1 MATPIR
7 NAVKFGPL
15 ARFIRLKMHMKGIK
29 SPWELADLFPE
40 PTKAYH
46 NIQIWLSAKG
56 APGPRYRDKLAEIL
70 DIDPEALIANEP
82 KLVVTEPKALIT
94 VPVPTTS
101 VPLKPK
107 VVAPLT
113 SKSKEKET
121 TETTISITLS
131 KDGTISINIAAK
143 PQ

>member
-7 NAVKFGPL
+7 NAVRFGPL
-15 ARFIRLKMHMKGIK
+15 ARLIRLKMRMKGLT
-29 SPWELADLFPE
+29 SPQELADLFPE

-46 NIQIWLSAKG
+46 NIQLWLSAKG

-70 DIDPEALIANEP
+70 DIDPEALVATEP
-82 KLVVTEPKALIT
+82 KSTEPKALI
-94 VPVPTTS
+94 PVSLKPS
-101 VPLKPK
+101 VPLTPK
-107 VVAPLT
+107 IVAPIT

-131 KDGTISINIAAK
+131 KDGTISAVSVINRK
-143 PQ
+143 ET

>member
-7 NAVKFGPL
+7 NAVRFGPL
-15 ARFIRLKMHMKGIK
+15 ARLIRLKMRMKGLT
-29 SPWELADLFPE
+29 SPQELADLFPE

-46 NIQIWLSAKG
+46 NIQLWLSAKG

-70 DIDPEALIANEP
+70 DIDPEALVATEP
-82 KLVVTEPKALIT
+82 KSTEPKALIT
-94 VPVPTTS
+94 VPTTS
-101 VPLKPK
+101 VPLRPK
-107 VVAPLT
+107 LVAPIT

-131 KDGTISINIAAK
+131 KDGTISAVSVINRK
-143 PQ
+143 ET